1 MSSTSKNT
9 RTATATATAAA
20 VEAKAQEAAM
30 DAAGLCVGL
39 CNLCCIAVFLLGGV
53 AVFGVGIWLVTSFDS
68 STDNF
73 KGGIAAIV
81 LGGSIVFALVCGL
94 LALGCASCAGCITY
108 YSEKNKQKSVQ
119 NNSEN
124 KNSSVENKPADIV

>member
-9 RTATATATAAA
+9 RTATATAAA

-39 CNLCCIAVFLLGGV
+39 CNLCFIAVFLLGGI

-73 KGGIAAIV
+73 KGGIAAII

-108 YSEKNKQKSVQ
+108 YSEKNKQ
-119 NNSEN
+119 
-124 KNSSVENKPADIV
+124 ADIV